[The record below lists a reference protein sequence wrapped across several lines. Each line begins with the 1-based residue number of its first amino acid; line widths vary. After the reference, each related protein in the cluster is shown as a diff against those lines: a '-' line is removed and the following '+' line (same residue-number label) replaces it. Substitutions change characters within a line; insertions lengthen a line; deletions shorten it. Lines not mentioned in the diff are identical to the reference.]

1 MADVTGEM
9 IRSDVSEDQEGVPLF
24 MDIQLVDSNTCEPVP
39 EIFMDIWHCNATVW
53 VPAIRKQ

>member
-1 MADVTGEM
+1 M
-9 IRSDVSEDQEGVPLF
+9 IRSDVSENQEGIPLF

-53 VPAIRKQ
+53 APSIKKQ